1 MDRRDFIKSGLLA
14 AAVGAINGPK
24 AIAHEAERQAKR
36 ELLSKDILNYNPQ
49 MQYRQMGRTGVNV
62 SALGFGMLRL
72 PMRNGHADFDQTT
85 PMVRRAIEGGVN
97 YIDTGRVYLGGESEQ
112 AVGKALAG
120 GWRDRV
126 YVTSKMP
133 WWEMQSADDFE
144 NFFDQSR
151 RVIGTDVI
159 DFYHIHMIMH
169 RAWKDYVLPYK
180 LIEKMERLKAQG
192 KIRFMGF
199 SFHDSLQLF
208 KRVVEY
214 TPAWDFCLIQHNYLD
229 YEYEAGVLGPKYAAV
244 NGMGLAVMK
253 PVRTG
258 FLANLPQSM
267 RDALASTGI
276 HKPDTEWALD
286 YLWDIPEVSVTV
298 SGMGS
303 MADVEE
309 NLKYAAKA
317 RPNML
322 SPAERGGL
330 GHGHLCLPPRAGAHR
345 LHRLLPVH
353 PLSAQRC
360 HWLHLRLRVQQLHP
374 APKQGAGDGGLHR
387 LDVARAARRPCLLVR
402 SLRRVPGEVS
412 AAFGYSE
419 LAGKGK
425 GNNGE
430 IILVRLRVFPYL
442 CTPKFI

>member
-14 AAVGAINGPK
+14 AAVGAVSGPRV
-24 AIAHEAERQAKR
+24 IAQEAERQVAR
-36 ELLSKDILNYNPQ
+36 EHLSKDILNYNPQ
-49 MQYRQMGRTGVNV
+49 MQYRPMGRTGVNV

-72 PMRNGHADFDQTT
+72 PMKNGHVDFDQTT

-133 WWEMQSADDFE
+133 WWEMRSADDFE
-144 NFFDQSR
+144 KFFDQSR
-151 RVIGTDVI
+151 RAIGTDVI

-169 RAWKDYVLPYK
+169 RGWKDYVLPYK

-229 YEYEAGVLGPKYAAV
+229 YEYEAGVLGPKYAVA

-258 FLANLPQSM
+258 FIANLPQVM

-276 HKPDTEWALD
+276 HKPDAEWALD
-286 YLWDIPEVSVTV
+286 YLWDIPEVSVAVSGTGCYQCIPCPHNVAIGYIFAYVYNNYILHKNKERAMADYTV
-298 SGMGS
+298 SMSPVQRGDPASSCVACGECLAKCPQHLDIPNLLAKVKETMG
-303 MADVEE
+303 
-309 NLKYAAKA
+309 K
-317 RPNML
+317 
-322 SPAERGGL
+322 
-330 GHGHLCLPPRAGAHR
+330 
-345 LHRLLPVH
+345 
-353 PLSAQRC
+353 
-360 HWLHLRLRVQQLHP
+360 
-374 APKQGAGDGGLHR
+374 
-387 LDVARAARRPCLLVR
+387 
-402 SLRRVPGEVS
+402 
-412 AAFGYSE
+412 
-419 LAGKGK
+419 
-425 GNNGE
+425 
-430 IILVRLRVFPYL
+430 
-442 CTPKFI
+442 

>member
-1 MDRRDFIKSGLLA
+1 MDRRDFLKSGLFA
-14 AAVGAINGPK
+14 AAASAIIGPK
-24 AIAHEAERQAKR
+24 ALAQEVEKQAVRERLSR
-36 ELLSKDILNYNPQ
+36 EILNYNPQ
-49 MQYRQMGRTGVNV
+49 MQYRPMGRTGVKV

-72 PMRNGHADFDQTT
+72 PMKNGHVDFDQTT
-85 PMVRRAIEGGVN
+85 PMVRRTIEGGVN

-112 AVGKALAG
+112 AVGRALAG

-133 WWEMQSADDFE
+133 WWEMRSADDFE
-144 NFFDQSR
+144 KFFDQSR
-151 RVIGTDVI
+151 RTIGTDVI

-169 RAWKDYVLPYK
+169 RAWKDYVLPYR

-208 KRVVEY
+208 KKVVVY

-229 YEYEAGVLGPKYAAV
+229 YEYEARALGPKYAAA

-253 PVRTG
+253 LVRTG
-258 FLANLPQSM
+258 FLARLPQAM
-267 RDALASTGI
+267 HNALASTGI
-276 HKPDTEWALD
+276 RKPDAEWALD
-286 YLWDIPEVSVTV
+286 YLWDIPEVSVAV

-322 SPAERGGL
+322 SPAEREAL
-330 GHGHLCLPPRAGAHR
+330 G
-345 LHRLLPVH
+345 
-353 PLSAQRC
+353 
-360 HWLHLRLRVQQLHP
+360 
-374 APKQGAGDGGLHR
+374 
-387 LDVARAARRPCLLVR
+387 AA
-402 SLRRVPGEVS
+402 
-412 AAFGYSE
+412 
-419 LAGKGK
+419 
-425 GNNGE
+425 
-430 IILVRLRVFPYL
+430 I
-442 CTPKFI
+442 

>member
-14 AAVGAINGPK
+14 AAVGAMSGPK
-24 AIAHEAERQAKR
+24 AIAQEAEKQMAR
-36 ELLSKDILNYNPQ
+36 EQLSKDILNYNPQ
-49 MQYRQMGRTGVNV
+49 MQYRPMGRTGVNV

-72 PMRNGHADFDQTT
+72 PMKNGHVDFDQTT

-144 NFFDQSR
+144 KFFDQSR
-151 RVIGTDVI
+151 RTIGTDVI

-180 LIEKMERLKAQG
+180 LIEKMERLKAQD

-229 YEYEAGVLGPKYAAV
+229 YEYEAGVLGPKYAAA

-253 PVRTG
+253 SVRTG
-258 FLANLPQSM
+258 FLANLPQPM

-286 YLWDIPEVSVTV
+286 YLWDIPEVSVAV

-322 SPAERGGL
+322 TPAEREHWVRLSTPTVMRRGTSTA
-330 GHGHLCLPPRAGAHR
+330 RAVTSAS
-345 LHRLLPVH
+345 PVRTMS
-353 PLSAQRC
+353 PSATSSPTCTTTISCTKIKKGRWRTTPSRC
-360 HWLHLRLRVQQLHP
+360 RPCSAATLHLRASP
-374 APKQGAGDGGLHR
+374 
-387 LDVARAARRPCLLVR
+387 VASVWRSVR
-402 SLRRVPGEVS
+402 SIWTFLTSWQG
-412 AAFGYSE
+412 
-419 LAGKGK
+419 
-425 GNNGE
+425 
-430 IILVRLRVFPYL
+430 
-442 CTPKFI
+442 

>member
-1 MDRRDFIKSGLLA
+1 MDRRDFIKRGLLA
-14 AAVGAINGPK
+14 ATVGAVSGTK
-24 AIAHEAERQAKR
+24 AIAQEAEKQAVR
-36 ELLSKDILNYNPQ
+36 EQLAKDILNYNPQ
-49 MQYRQMGRTGVNV
+49 MQYRPMGRTGVNV

-72 PMRNGHADFDQTT
+72 PMKDGHVDFDQTT

-126 YVTSKMP
+126 YVTSKIP

-144 NFFDQSR
+144 KFFDQSR
-151 RVIGTDVI
+151 RTIGTDVI

-169 RAWKDYVLPYK
+169 RAWNDYVLPYR
-180 LIEKMERLKAQG
+180 LIEKMERLKSQG

-208 KRVVEY
+208 KKVVEY

-229 YEYEAGVLGPKYAAV
+229 YEYEAGVLGPKYAAA

-258 FLANLPQSM
+258 FLASLPQVM

-286 YLWDIPEVSVTV
+286 YLWDIPEVSVAV
-298 SGMGS
+298 SGMGN
-303 MADVEE
+303 MEDVEE
-309 NLKYAAKA
+309 NLMYASKA

-322 SPAERGGL
+322 TPAEREAL
-330 GHGHLCLPPRAGAHR
+330 GAAVYAYRHAPEHIDCTGCYQCIPCPHNVAIGYIFAYVYNNYI
-345 LHRLLPVH
+345 LHRNKERAMADYTVSMSPVQRGDPASSCVACGECLAKCPQHLDIPDLLE
-353 PLSAQRC
+353 
-360 HWLHLRLRVQQLHP
+360 RV
-374 APKQGAGDGGLHR
+374 K
-387 LDVARAARRPCLLVR
+387 
-402 SLRRVPGEVS
+402 ETM
-412 AAFGYSE
+412 
-419 LAGKGK
+419 GK
-425 GNNGE
+425 
-430 IILVRLRVFPYL
+430 
-442 CTPKFI
+442 

>member
-1 MDRRDFIKSGLLA
+1 MDRRDFIKSGLFA
-14 AAVGAINGPK
+14 AAVGAVSGPK
-24 AIAHEAERQAKR
+24 VIAQEAEKQAVR
-36 ELLSKDILNYNPQ
+36 EQLAKDILNYNPQ
-49 MQYRQMGRTGVNV
+49 MQYRPMGRTGVNV

-72 PMRNGHADFDQTT
+72 PMKNGHVNFDQTT

-144 NFFDQSR
+144 KFFDQSR
-151 RVIGTDVI
+151 HTIGTDVI

-169 RAWKDYVLPYK
+169 RAWKNYVLPYK

-208 KRVVEY
+208 KKVVEY

-229 YEYEAGVLGPKYAAV
+229 YEYEAGMLGPKYAAA

-258 FLANLPQSM
+258 FLANLPQTM
-267 RDALASTGI
+267 RDGQYGGCRGES
-276 HKPDTEWALD
+276 
-286 YLWDIPEVSVTV
+286 EVCRQSP
-298 SGMGS
+298 S
-303 MADVEE
+303 E
-309 NLKYAAKA
+309 YAYPRRA
-317 RPNML
+317 RGV
-322 SPAERGGL
+322 RQ
-330 GHGHLCLPPRAGAHR
+330 GHLCLPPRAGTHR
-345 LHRLLPVH
+345 LHGLLPVH
-353 PLSAQRC
+353 PLPAQCR
-360 HWLHLRLRVQQLHP
+360 HRPHLRLRL
-374 APKQGAGDGGLHR
+374 
-387 LDVARAARRPCLLVR
+387 
-402 SLRRVPGEVS
+402 
-412 AAFGYSE
+412 
-419 LAGKGK
+419 
-425 GNNGE
+425 
-430 IILVRLRVFPYL
+430 
-442 CTPKFI
+442 